1 MILLDLGS
9 CGYVGFE
16 LCRMSKKKEEEEE
29 EKLLENLQSGNPDS
43 RVPTP
48 ESTWDETSL
57 TTKGLG

>member
-29 EKLLENLQSGNPDS
+29 EKLLENLQSGNP
-43 RVPTP
+43 

-57 TTKGLG
+57 TKGLG